1 MPPPWKLV
9 KGLGSSIVHWDNQTY
24 TRIMVLHGEV
34 QVPSLPLIE
43 RTPPVGEFNVSIVNI
58 PHCAS
63 EVDPSEKNG

>member
-1 MPPPWKLV
+1 
-9 KGLGSSIVHWDNQTY
+9 
-24 TRIMVLHGEV
+24 MVLHGEV